1 MYRASRSPSASSPA
15 DRNTVLTSAAGAEH
29 TAKPSDMH
37 STDMTHLRGPSGST
51 RFLRLRAGPRR
62 RRPIGPVWR
71 LNSARKKVI
80 GRLKEGFSEILR
92 RGTLAT
98 YEIFG
103 QSNLSWLASSMVPL
117 HGRGKDLVAG
127 TASLPMARAHLS
139 EGREN
144 NFCQSHTSWLTSLGF
159 LLPFEA
165 QLCPDAN
172 RFQTAGQE
180 KQSHQLHT
188 SWLTGRGLTIHTQL
202 SSPCPKL
209 VSEAR
214 LFRYHLR
221 TANNF

>member
-1 MYRASRSPSASSPA
+1 
-15 DRNTVLTSAAGAEH
+15 
-29 TAKPSDMH
+29 
-37 STDMTHLRGPSGST
+37 
-51 RFLRLRAGPRR
+51 
-62 RRPIGPVWR
+62 
-71 LNSARKKVI
+71 
-80 GRLKEGFSEILR
+80 
-92 RGTLAT
+92 
-98 YEIFG
+98 
-103 QSNLSWLASSMVPL
+103 
-117 HGRGKDLVAG
+117 
-127 TASLPMARAHLS
+127 MAQAHLS

-165 QLCPDAN
+165 HLCPDAN

-202 SSPCPKL
+202 LFPCPKL